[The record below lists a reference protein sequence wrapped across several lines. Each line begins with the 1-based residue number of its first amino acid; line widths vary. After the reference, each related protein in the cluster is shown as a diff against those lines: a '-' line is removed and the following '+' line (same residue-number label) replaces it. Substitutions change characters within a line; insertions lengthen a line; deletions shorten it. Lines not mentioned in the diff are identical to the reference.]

1 MRLQPRRSFFHPHPL
16 PHPPTLCSTHPHSP
30 ALPLLGADTPIP
42 ELVINR
48 AGGGGGSR
56 GGRRRRAGGQQAA
69 RGGGFVRPL
78 PWRCRASSQ
87 HARTRTQTHA
97 ELWRGKVQAQPT
109 VPTARPASSLRRRSP
124 CTRPSSQPGGKGASP
139 AGLQREERG
148 PACAGVRQ
156 RPRLLSLAARREPA
170 PAVVSGQWPG
180 PALCPRKAHGWPV
193 PQPPPSD
200 SQGSTPPP
208 PTAQPHTDLSLPA
221 TRYIP
226 TPDP

>member
-1 MRLQPRRSFFHPHPL
+1 M
-16 PHPPTLCSTHPHSP
+16 
-30 ALPLLGADTPIP
+30 
-42 ELVINR
+42 
-48 AGGGGGSR
+48 
-56 GGRRRRAGGQQAA
+56 
-69 RGGGFVRPL
+69 RPL

-208 PTAQPHTDLSLPA
+208 RPLHSRTLTSPSPPPGTSQHLTPDLTSPTPKPPIKPTAKHVPLLK
-221 TRYIP
+221 
-226 TPDP
+226 